1 MRTLLIAL
9 VVTIVALPI
18 AAHAA
23 ELSRTISVSGHA
35 EVAATP
41 DRARVSAGVVSQA
54 ASAGEAVDQNSA
66 AMRGVFA
73 ALEAAGVAQAD
84 MRTAGFNVTPVFEQ
98 VERTRQAPRI
108 VGYRANNTVTAL
120 VRDIATV
127 GATLDALIKGGANTL
142 HGVSF
147 FVAPDE
153 AVQDRLRIAAV
164 KDAARKAA
172 MMAEAAGAR
181 LGRVMTIAETGRG
194 GGPSPA
200 RFRSEALASVPVAA
214 GTSTLSM
221 DVAVTFELR

>member
-1 MRTLLIAL
+1 MRVLLIAFVA
-9 VVTIVALPI
+9 VVGLSVDAQ
-18 AAHAA
+18 AA
-23 ELSRTISVSGHA
+23 ESARLISVSGHA

-54 ASAGEAVDQNSA
+54 ATAGDAVDQNSA

-73 ALEAAGVAQAD
+73 ALRAAGVADAD
-84 MRTAGFNVTPVFEQ
+84 IQTSGFNVSPVFDQ
-98 VERTRQAPRI
+98 VERRGQARRI
-108 VGYRANNTVTAL
+108 VGYRAANTVTAL
-120 VRDIATV
+120 VRDTSTV
-127 GATLDALIKGGANTL
+127 GDTLDAFIKGGANTL
-142 HGVSF
+142 HGVNF

-153 AVQDRLRIAAV
+153 AAQDQLRIAAV
-164 KDAARKAA
+164 KDAECEAA

-181 LGRVMTIAETGRG
+181 LGRVMTISETGRG

>member
-1 MRTLLIAL
+1 MRIILAGL
-9 VVTIVALPI
+9 VAMLVGLPLG
-18 AAHAA
+18 AHAA
-23 ELSRTISVSGHA
+23 EPARTISVSGHA
-35 EVAATP
+35 EVQATP
-41 DRARVSAGVVSQA
+41 DRARISAGVVSQA

-73 ALEAAGVAQAD
+73 ALQAAGVADAD
-84 MRTAGFNVTPVFEQ
+84 IQTSGFNVAPVFDQ
-98 VERTRQAPRI
+98 VKGPRQAPRI
-108 VGYRANNTVTAL
+108 VGYRTSNTVTAL
-120 VRDIATV
+120 VRDTATV
-127 GATLDALIKGGANTL
+127 GDTLDALIKGGANTL

-147 FVAPDE
+147 FVARDE

-164 KDAARKAA
+164 KDAERKAA
-172 MMAEAAGAR
+172 MMAEAAGAQ

-200 RFRSEALASVPVAA
+200 RFRSEALSSVPVAA